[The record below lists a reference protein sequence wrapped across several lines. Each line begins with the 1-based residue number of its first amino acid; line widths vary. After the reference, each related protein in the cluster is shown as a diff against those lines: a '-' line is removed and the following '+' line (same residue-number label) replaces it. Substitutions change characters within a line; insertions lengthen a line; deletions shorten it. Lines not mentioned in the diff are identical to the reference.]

1 MNGLIRRGLVVAA
14 FVGAG
19 AVVPAMQVGAAAAQA
34 AVIQETQTFSGWD
47 FGNSPKEAK
56 NNAVKDA
63 QRQAAI
69 SGYIPAAQCVTTFTD
84 SSRWG
89 PGYYYGT
96 AVISCTR

>member
-1 MNGLIRRGLVVAA
+1 MNRLIKRGLVVVA

-19 AVVPAMQVGAAAAQA
+19 VVVPAIQVGAATANA

-47 FGNSPKEAK
+47 FGNSPSKAK

-69 SGYIPAAQCVTTFTD
+69 AGYIPPAQCVTTFTD